1 MDDLTKILYD
11 DDDLNEEQLKKY
23 LSGNISDEERHEVE
37 KKMADSAL
45 MNDAVEGLQKFS
57 SDKKLDDYVDHLNKD
72 LHQYLEGKKEI
83 KEKRKIRDLSWI
95 IIAAVIILLLCL
107 LGYVV
112 IRMQREKEVRK
123 NSSAQVISKPC
134 QYKTTNFNL

>member
-123 NSSAQVISKPC
+123 NSSAQVISKP
-134 QYKTTNFNL
+134 